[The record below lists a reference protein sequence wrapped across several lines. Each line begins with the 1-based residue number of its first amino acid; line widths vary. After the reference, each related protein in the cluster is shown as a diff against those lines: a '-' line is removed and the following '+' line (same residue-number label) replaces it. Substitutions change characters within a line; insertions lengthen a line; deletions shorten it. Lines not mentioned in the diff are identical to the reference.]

1 MHVCLCLFPFL
12 SACRRK
18 RVYLFCC
25 STLSLGFAIFACSMY
40 VIFCT
45 ILVHRWFR
53 LCLPLF
59 PFRFTFFP
67 SVIGVPSS
75 FIAICFRC
83 VVFLTSFYGVLSPTL
98 WLKKRHVAKL
108 QLELRFWL
116 HSSLR
121 MMGYHT
127 LGPEC
132 FASLPNRYRQTNELR
147 S

>member
-1 MHVCLCLFPFL
+1 MCVCASFPLSLCV
-12 SACRRK
+12 CRRK

-59 PFRFTFFP
+59 PFRFIFFFFCYWC
-67 SVIGVPSS
+67 S
-75 FIAICFRC
+75 FFIHCYLFSLCCFSHFFLRCAITTT
-83 VVFLTSFYGVLSPTL
+83 VVE
-98 WLKKRHVAKL
+98 KKSHVAKL

-116 HSSLR
+116 HSILR
-121 MMGYHT
+121 MTGYHT

-132 FASLPNRYRQTNELR
+132 FASLPNR
-147 S
+147 